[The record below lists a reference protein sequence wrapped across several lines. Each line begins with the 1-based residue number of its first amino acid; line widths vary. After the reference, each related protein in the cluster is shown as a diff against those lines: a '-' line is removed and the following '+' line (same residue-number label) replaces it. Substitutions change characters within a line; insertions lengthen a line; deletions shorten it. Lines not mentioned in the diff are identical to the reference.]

1 MKRILFLALCLLATP
16 AAAITTL
23 DSSKPAA
30 TDLASVLPT
39 YIRETR
45 AKVNEVVRELSAIV
59 SSGSAGYPVITVTS
73 ATHTITS
80 AYSGHFYNNTGA
92 SGTVTLT
99 LPDASSGLL
108 FGVVRTATRGLRI
121 KPSGSDTISTGGAG
135 KYLEL
140 TSNDSYV
147 VLYCNSAGKWTVIH
161 AGGSYAMET

>member
-45 AKVNEVVRELSAIV
+45 AKVNEVVRELSA
-59 SSGSAGYPVITVTS
+59 SAMYPVITVTS